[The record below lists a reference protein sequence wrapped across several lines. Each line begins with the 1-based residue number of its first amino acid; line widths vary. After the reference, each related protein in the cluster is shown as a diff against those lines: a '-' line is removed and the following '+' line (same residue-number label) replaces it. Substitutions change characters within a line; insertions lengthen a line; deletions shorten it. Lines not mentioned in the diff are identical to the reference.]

1 MPSNKQLQLIH
12 IAARQAGLIVKK
24 DDRRYRLL
32 LSQYKAPDGNPAK
45 SSKQLNNSQIGDL
58 LAICEA
64 MGWDSGKGPTHFRDK
79 SARQGHLASFA
90 QQSAILHLR
99 SDLGWNAE
107 NLKGFIRRMTHDARS
122 SVAELTPKDASKIIE
137 ALKNMTIRDKGMSP
151 NTTLNE
157 IKDTEVA
164 HGKEK
169 EEQSRKI
176 G

>member
-32 LSQYKAPDGNPAK
+32 LAQYKASGGKPAK

-58 LAICEA
+58 LAICES
-64 MGWDSGKGPTHFRDK
+64 MGFDSGRGATYFRDK
-79 SARQGHLASFA
+79 VAAHGHLASFA

-99 SDLGWNAE
+99 GDLGWNAD
-107 NLKGFIRRMTHDARS
+107 NLKGFIRRMTHNARS

-137 ALKNMTIRDKGMSP
+137 ALKNMTIREKGMSP

-157 IKDTEVA
+157 IKDTEVE
-164 HGKEK
+164 HGKE
-169 EEQSRKI
+169 EEQTRKI